1 MEGKGCGSGTG
12 SWCMLRCAGGA
23 HDRMGIDRM
32 MLGFRPIAPKPMTG
46 GSTGSGNLLS
56 DNKNLVISSKRS
68 KRKYVRVRKNNYSY
82 RSRKNKK
89 ADHGGCE
96 SKDEIVTLQ
105 LLPEKEKAVDDSE
118 DSTRRSSSESWWC
131 NIDTGGCTGRE
142 NVQVSRT
149 NEGETDMWLG
159 FGGMVRDQTV
169 VVVES
174 WVTVESAS
182 GACMEDG
189 RGFGSREDVEIMKNL
204 ENDTCPGFVSDGLS
218 YKVMWVNE
226 AYKKMVTMVR
236 KENDV
241 VVSAGSVVVVMVSLV
256 MKVKL
261 PRFFTSLTCRVRVEY
276 TWQNEKYSKIIPCD
290 IWRMECGGFAWR
302 LDVDAALSLGR

>member
-1 MEGKGCGSGTG
+1 MEGKGSGSGTG

-142 NVQVSRT
+142 NVQASRT

-169 VVVES
+169 V
-174 WVTVESAS
+174 
-182 GACMEDG
+182 
-189 RGFGSREDVEIMKNL
+189 IMKNL